1 MKNIYDASVFLPVY
15 RPMIPTQ
22 DQVRHVAK
30 LARLHLT
37 DNEVVMY
44 QGQLAGIFEYIDK
57 LSEVDISKIKETKH
71 ASRDQ
76 MILRKDEISMPDDAG
91 KLLAVTQQE
100 ITGGHI
106 AIPAIMKKK

>member
-1 MKNIYDASVFLPVY
+1 
-15 RPMIPTQ
+15 MIPTQ

-37 DNEVVMY
+37 PEELELY
-44 QGQLAGIFEYIDK
+44 QGQLAGIFGLFDK
-57 LSEVDISKIKETKH
+57 LNEVDVSSVERPHH
-71 ASRDQ
+71 ASREQ
-76 MILRKDEISMPDDAG
+76 MLMRKDEVNMTDDPE

-100 ITGGHI
+100 VISGHI